1 MADIKNAFRPYVEP
15 SKGRKLMAISVTDML
30 AAEARL
36 ARLDKKN
43 HWCGYNIWEN
53 DDLSALVLLTSTK
66 CRICFVIFRYDDGS
80 YDLVGNPGQVLARAD
95 HIGTL
100 LSLVEDIVIY

>member
-1 MADIKNAFRPYVEP
+1 MAEAKSTFRPYVEA
-15 SKGRKLMAISVTDML
+15 SKGRKIMPISVSDMM

-53 DDLSALVLLTSTK
+53 EDLSALVLLTSTK
-66 CRICFVIFRYDDGS
+66 CQVCFVIFRYDDGS
-80 YDLVGNPGQVLARAD
+80 YDLVGNPGQVLARAED
-95 HIGTL
+95 IGSL
-100 LSLVEDIVIY
+100 LALVEAIVIY

>member
-1 MADIKNAFRPYVEP
+1 MADTKSTFRPYVEP
-15 SKGRKLMAISVTDML
+15 SKGRKLMPISVSDLM

-36 ARLDKKN
+36 ERLDKKN

-53 DDLSALVLLTSTK
+53 EDLSALVLLTSTK
-66 CRICFVIFRYDDGS
+66 CRICFVIFRYDDGY

-95 HIGTL
+95 QIGTL
-100 LSLVEDIVIY
+100 LSLVEDIVVY

>member
-1 MADIKNAFRPYVEP
+1 MTDTKSTFRPYVEP
-15 SKGRKLMAISVTDML
+15 SKGRKLMPISVSDLM

-36 ARLDKKN
+36 ARLDKEN

-53 DDLSALVLLTSTK
+53 EDLSALVLLTSTK
-66 CRICFVIFRYDDGS
+66 CRICFVVFRYDDGY

-95 HIGTL
+95 QIGTL
-100 LSLVEDIVIY
+100 LPR

>member
-1 MADIKNAFRPYVEP
+1 MAEAKSIFRPYVEP
-15 SKGRKLMAISVTDML
+15 NKGRKLMPISVSDML

-43 HWCGYNIWEN
+43 HWSGYNIWEN
-53 DDLSALVLLTSTK
+53 EDLSALVLLTSTK
-66 CRICFVIFRYDDGS
+66 CRVCFVIFRYDDGS
-80 YDLVGNPGQVLARAD
+80 YDLVGNPGQVLARSD

-100 LSLVEDIVIY
+100 LALVEDIVVY